1 MIKEVKLILDNNA
14 HKCSI
19 TIDGKQ
25 QKVTIA
31 PFNEMSLT
39 EANDIIRQINNI
51 LNARYT
57 FLQVLKMLEV
67 SNNLPSIARYSSKAL
82 QIVIKLLYQEEL
94 QYYIDSK
101 QIEKENTNT
110 QRSLVILNIGCTA
123 VGKTLGNLF
132 ASIPHEYV
140 IKFHSL
146 VSLKESTNF
155 LIQYIVNPYDKNLN
169 NMEEYEVE
177 FNLKDSQEIKEDVNS
192 LGVEALQEIIDTI
205 KTEIKSNS
213 NVTNDEVWDSAM
225 NAGCDRLRINKNKTF
240 DITSSVKLKNERLI
254 LEKILIQIIRIYS
267 TKSTSYNEK
276 LSDEQIKNDIIN
288 DVRNNIFKLNIEE
301 ISYVIYEVDEFKELM
316 NDIYTQLG
324 KVLDRFSYEYKVKII
339 EKEPIS
345 IKKYFNDSITKKLIS
360 NVFGDKKQRKDK
372 DFFSIDALIS
382 DAKIFFQNESINN
395 GEQLILVD
403 GVGINQGQ
411 ISNGIEKKVAY
422 NRVHSA
428 IQQCNPDIIVY
439 NTRLD
444 TKDDYIIDVIKN
456 LNEQGY
462 KNRVFVVYGR
472 VDTVLESY
480 CDEEGIELSNLS
492 EDEFERF
499 EEYID
504 TEYLNKELISLG
516 YLEEKKVYLCDKPCK
531 LSKYSSKQ
539 YKKYTPDEV
548 LKNII
553 NKANV
558 FKATEKT
565 EMSKLNKEEINKI
578 IDVMN
583 DCSIFNNAF
592 STFRSCIDDML
603 PIQYNLLR
611 WNTLERAIR
620 NLYYD
625 GQGYGSVYPSII
637 LKNCFA
643 KFLNRDEL
651 KDILNCEY
659 DNVLKELLNQWT
671 NIAHTLMVTSYKLE
685 FSNLLDMRFN
695 YSLRTMKSMTLTD
708 ERKYIARN
716 ILYTC
721 FKNGTLDGPTVFKQ
735 LTKYVLTNIIY

>member
-51 LNARYT
+51 LNAGYT
-57 FLQVLKMLEV
+57 FLQIVKMLEV
-67 SNNLPSIARYSSKAL
+67 SDNLPSIARYSSNAL

-94 QYYIDSK
+94 ENYIDSK

-110 QRSLVILNIGCTA
+110 QKSLVILNIGCTS
-123 VGKTLGNLF
+123 VGKTLGSLY
-132 ASIPHEYV
+132 AIIPHQYV
-140 IKFHSL
+140 IKFLSL
-146 VSLKESTNF
+146 ASIKESTNF
-155 LIQYIVNPYDKNLN
+155 SIQYIVNPYNKDLK

-177 FNLKDSQEIKEDVNS
+177 FNLKDSDEIKEDVNS
-192 LGVEALQEIIDTI
+192 LGVEALQEVLDSI
-205 KTEIKSNS
+205 KTELKSNV
-213 NVTNDEVWDSAM
+213 NITNDEVWDSAM

-240 DITSSVKLKNERLI
+240 DITSSVKLENERLI
-254 LEKILIQIIRIYS
+254 LEKILIQSIRNFS
-267 TKSTSYNEK
+267 TKSASYNEK
-276 LSDEQIKNDIIN
+276 LTDEQIKNDIIN

-301 ISYVIYEVDEFKELM
+301 ISYVIYEVDEFKKLM
-316 NDIYTQLG
+316 NDIYAQLV
-324 KVLDRFSYEYKVKII
+324 KVLARFSYEYNVQVI
-339 EKEPIS
+339 EKQTIS
-345 IKKYFNDSITKKLIS
+345 IKKHFNDSITKKLIS
-360 NVFGDKKQRKDK
+360 NIFGDKKQRKEK

-382 DAKIFFQNESINN
+382 DAKMFFQNKSINN
-395 GEQLILVD
+395 GKQLILVD
-403 GVGINQGQ
+403 GLGINQGQ
-411 ISNGIEKKVAY
+411 ISNGTEKKVAY

-428 IQQCNPDIIVY
+428 IQQCNPDIIIY

-444 TKDDYIIDVIKN
+444 TKDDYIIDVIKD

-480 CDEEGIELSNLS
+480 CDEEGIELSDLS
-492 EDEFERF
+492 KEKFNRF

-516 YLEEKKVYLCDKPCK
+516 NLEEKKVYLCDKPCK
-531 LSKYSSKQ
+531 LSKYSSEQ

-548 LKNII
+548 LKSII
-553 NKANV
+553 NI
-558 FKATEKT
+558 FKATEKI
-565 EMSKLNKEEINKI
+565 EMSKLNKERINKI
-578 IDVMN
+578 IDIMN

-592 STFRSCIDDML
+592 STFRSSIDDMV

-611 WNTLERAIR
+611 WNTLECAIR
-620 NLYYD
+620 SLHYD
-625 GQGYGSVYPSII
+625 GQGYGCVYPSIT

-643 KFLNRDEL
+643 RLLNRDEL
-651 KDILNCEY
+651 KDALNYEY
-659 DNVLKELLNQWT
+659 DDVLKELLNQWI

-685 FSNLLDMRFN
+685 FSKLLDMRCN
-695 YSLRTMKSMTLTD
+695 CNLRTMTSMTLTD
-708 ERKYIARN
+708 ERKYIVRN
-716 ILYTC
+716 ILSTC